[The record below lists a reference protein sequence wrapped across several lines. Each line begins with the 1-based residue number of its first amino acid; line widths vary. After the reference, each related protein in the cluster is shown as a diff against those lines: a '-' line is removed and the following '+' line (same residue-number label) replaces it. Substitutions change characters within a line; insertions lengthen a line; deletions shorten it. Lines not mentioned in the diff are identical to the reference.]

1 MGQLHRE
8 VSGKVNR
15 LSDQVARE
23 GDRDHEAVAGMMGP
37 AASVSKPSSE
47 LVGSTTAAGSHQ
59 GAVGQ
64 PVASFAAAT
73 GPARE
78 QHHQQGEGG
87 V

>member
-1 MGQLHRE
+1 M
-8 VSGKVNR
+8 NR

-23 GDRDHEAVAGMMGP
+23 GDRDCAAVAGMMGP
-37 AASVSKPSSE
+37 AASVVAQPSSDP
-47 LVGSTTAAGSHQ
+47 VGSTTTAGSHQ

-73 GPARE
+73 GPAHE
-78 QHHQQGEGG
+78 QQHQQGEGG